1 MKGVRTSIRTDA
13 RRGAGERGFALL
25 VVFLVAAGILI
36 ALYMEIPRVAFESQR
51 HLEQTLIDRGEQYS
65 RAVEVFYRKNK
76 RYPAKIEE
84 LESFNNMRFLRRRYL
99 DPMTGKD
106 DWRLLHM
113 GPNGQ
118 ISDSLIPKQ
127 TGLNGASGASG
138 ATGASGQTPT
148 GDSNFGTPINAATSV
163 GSTGGTGDVNVAMT
177 RIRASDRGPGGGRM
191 QPGTDPNNPNAQQQ
205 VDANGNPISD
215 PNAVANNNP
224 GFQSNNPGFSPVGQP
239 GGYNQPGQP
248 GYNPSLPPS
257 YPNQNGINPNGVQ
270 PGNGQN
276 VIGQNTPNYGAT
288 GQMQNGQFPNG
299 QFPSGQDPSQANN
312 PALGAINNQLRNPG
326 SAFGGSGF
334 GATGATG
341 ATGALPTTQMPGGQT
356 FGGGGIAGVASVQS
370 GIGIKVYNDR
380 KKYKEWEFVYDYTKA
395 KTTIPVPGNPMGA
408 SGSTGSTST
417 SGFGS
422 SSSSGFGS
430 SGFGSSN
437 TATPTPPPPPSQP
450 PPNQGPPQ

>member
-1 MKGVRTSIRTDA
+1 MRTSIRTDE

-51 HLEQTLIDRGEQYS
+51 HLEQNLIDRGEQYS

-118 ISDSLIPKQ
+118 ISDSLIPKAN
-127 TGLNGASGASG
+127 GLNGASGASG
-138 ATGASGQTPT
+138 ATGASGQTAT
-148 GDSNFGTPINAATSV
+148 TDSNFGTPINGDQNATV
-163 GSTGGTGDVNVAMT
+163 AGQTGGTGDINVAMT
-177 RIRASDRGPGGGRM
+177 RIRPSDGRGRM
-191 QPGTDPNNPNAQQQ
+191 QPGASVGNGQQA

-224 GFQSNNPGFSPVGQP
+224 GFTPVGQP

-257 YPNQNGINPNGVQ
+257 YPNQTGINPGGVQ
-270 PGNGQN
+270 PNNGGQI
-276 VIGQNTPNYGAT
+276 IGQNLPNYGAS
-288 GQMQNGQFPNG
+288 GQT
-299 QFPSGQDPSQANN
+299 GQDPTQSGN
-312 PALGAINNQLRNPG
+312 PALNAINNQLRNPG

-334 GATGATG
+334 GASGSTG
-341 ATGALPTTQMPGGQT
+341 ATGALPTTQTAGGQT

-408 SGSTGSTST
+408 SGSTGGTST
-417 SGFGS
+417 
-422 SSSSGFGS
+422 SGFGS
-430 SGFGSSN
+430 SGFGSSS
-437 TATPTPPPPPSQP
+437 TTTPPPQPPNQP
-450 PPNQGPPQ
+450 PPNQGTPQ